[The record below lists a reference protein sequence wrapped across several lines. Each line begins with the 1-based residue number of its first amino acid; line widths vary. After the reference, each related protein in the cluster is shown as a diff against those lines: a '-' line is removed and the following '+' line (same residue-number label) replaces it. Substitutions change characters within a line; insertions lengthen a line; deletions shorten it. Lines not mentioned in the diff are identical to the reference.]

1 MKASTGLPSDK
12 ECLILTSATLATGH
26 DFDYLRDRLGL
37 WSADELVIGSP
48 FDYESSTLLYI
59 PTDIPE
65 PGQSYYQ
72 RSVELAL
79 TELGRATRGRTI
91 VLFTSYSQLRA
102 AYRAIGDPLGEDGIA
117 VLGQGMD
124 GSRHNLLSNLRTNP
138 ETIILGTRSYWEGI
152 DVVGEALSCLVIA
165 RLPFPVPDDPI
176 FAARSE
182 ALDDP
187 FNQYAVPQAVLRFRQ
202 GFGRLIRS
210 KTDRGVVV
218 ILDKRVL
225 TKFYGPAF
233 LEAIPKCTVRK
244 GSIADLPLLA
254 ASWIAGE
261 PIHQDSLALSPD
273 PATTP
278 E

>member
-1 MKASTGLPSDK
+1 M
-12 ECLILTSATLATGH
+12 
-26 DFDYLRDRLGL
+26 
-37 WSADELVIGSP
+37 
-48 FDYESSTLLYI
+48 
-59 PTDIPE
+59 
-65 PGQSYYQ
+65 
-72 RSVELAL
+72 
-79 TELGRATRGRTI
+79 
-91 VLFTSYSQLRA
+91 
-102 AYRAIGDPLGEDGIA
+102 
-117 VLGQGMD
+117 
-124 GSRHNLLSNLRTNP
+124 
-138 ETIILGTRSYWEGI
+138 ILGTRSYWEGI
-152 DVVGEALSCLVIA
+152 DVVGEALSCLVIV

-233 LEAIPKCTVRK
+233 LEAIPKCTVRT
-244 GSIADLPLLA
+244 GSIADLPLFA
-254 ASWIAGE
+254 ARWIAGE
-261 PIHQDSLALSPD
+261 HVPQDNLALSPD
-273 PATTP
+273 PATTI